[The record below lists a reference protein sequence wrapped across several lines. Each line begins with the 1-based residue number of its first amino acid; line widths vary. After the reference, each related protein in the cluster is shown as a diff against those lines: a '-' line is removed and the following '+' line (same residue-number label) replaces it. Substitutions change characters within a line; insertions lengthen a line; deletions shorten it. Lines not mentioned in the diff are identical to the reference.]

1 MTAHARRVERAL
13 RIVCTAVAAIALV
26 ACGRAAT
33 PRGGASL
40 RVLTY
45 NVWVGN
51 PDLAGTA
58 ALLARLDADV
68 VVMQETTPAFADEMR
83 RRLSDQYAYM
93 EFHVGPLG
101 NGPGVLAR
109 TPPTNAHYVPS
120 KVGMNGVWV
129 GTFVMAGR
137 AVQIMDVH
145 LHPTL
150 PASTNP
156 VEVANAYQRA
166 EAVRVAQLDE
176 LRGALDPSVPAVLVG
191 DFNAV
196 MGSLA
201 MARLRELGWRDG
213 LAGTDAATAP
223 TYQFHGLGFHIDHV
237 LVPAGV
243 ACDAPRVVREGTSD
257 HVPVE
262 AVLSWQDR

>member
-1 MTAHARRVERAL
+1 MRVTGRLGCVA
-13 RIVCTAVAAIALV
+13 IAAIAIA
-26 ACGRAAT
+26 ACGRSAA
-33 PRGGASL
+33 PRGSASL

-58 ALLARLDADV
+58 ALIAKIDADV

-83 RRLSDQYAYM
+83 RRLGDRYPYM
-93 EFHVGPLG
+93 DFHVGPLG
-101 NGPGVLAR
+101 NGPGVMAR
-109 TPPTNAHYVPS
+109 TAPTAAHYVPS
-120 KVGMNGVWV
+120 KVGMNGLWV
-129 GTFVMAGR
+129 GTFVMGGR
-137 AVQIMDVH
+137 AVQIVDVH

-156 VEVANAYQRA
+156 VEVASAYQRA
-166 EAVRVAQLDE
+166 ETVRLAQLDE
-176 LRGALDPSVPAVLVG
+176 LRAAVDPAVPAVLIG

-201 MARLRELGWRDG
+201 MARLREMGWSDG

-223 TYQFHGLGFHIDHV
+223 TYQLRGLGFHIDHV

-243 ACDAPRVVREGTSD
+243 TCSAPKIERAGTSD
-257 HVPVE
+257 HFPVE
-262 AVLSWQDR
+262 AVLSWR